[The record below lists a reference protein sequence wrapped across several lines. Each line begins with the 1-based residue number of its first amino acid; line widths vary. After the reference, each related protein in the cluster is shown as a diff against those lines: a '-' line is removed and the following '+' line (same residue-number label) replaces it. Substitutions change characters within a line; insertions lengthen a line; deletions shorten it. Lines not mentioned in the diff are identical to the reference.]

1 MRRVLVT
8 GYSGFIG
15 TFVTEE
21 LLSRGWHVTGI
32 SKEKKLPQ
40 HDGLIQIQ
48 LDLLDRNAVRD
59 FFQKNAFD
67 NLIHLA
73 WYIGPKCHV
82 HDVNLDWLEASLYL
96 LRCFQASGGRI
107 FQANGTVSEYDFS
120 YGVLSEN
127 RTPLANPSLHG
138 QCKAALFNTAE
149 AFCRQHDLIF
159 KWPRVFNLYGPHER
173 NSRLMPSVILSALQ
187 GEDIKVS
194 ECLQIQ
200 DYLHV
205 KDTAKGIVDV
215 FEGDI
220 SGAVNICSGS
230 PVRLR
235 TIVERI
241 AMLTEFRGSILWG
254 AFPSALEAPVI
265 IGTNEKL
272 KTLGWI
278 PEFSLD
284 EGLKQTIEWWRK
296 NHVQ

>member
-21 LLSRGWHVTGI
+21 LLSRGWQVTGI

-254 AFPSALEAPVI
+254 AFPNALESPVI
-265 IGTNEKL
+265 VGNNEKL
-272 KTLGWI
+272 KTLGWK

-296 NHVQ
+296 KHV